1 MSRETDSSSSGP
13 QGRGGAA
20 YPSGTPPYGSR
31 QYPSPQSTQDTPD
44 GAAAGAA
51 DGSPEQRADGARTKS
66 EPKTETTLTTRI
78 RINIPGSRPI
88 PPVVMRKP
96 MADADSAP
104 GAPGAPGA
112 AEADIERTAA
122 MPVIGGPDASAPAAP
137 APAPAPAA
145 VPPAEEKAAPNDWF
159 APRRG
164 STNGAGMP
172 SPAAGADAPAAQPAP
187 PGVPA
192 APQPPTP
199 AQGLPPTPHGLPPG
213 PLDIPSG
220 YQGPVPGGA
229 FAGTAPGPQ
238 DPFQTQAQG
247 QAQGQSQG
255 PADSSRGAAP
265 AGPDAVPAPRRPA
278 SGAQGMM
285 AGLQGTAPTQPA
297 AQDALPAPRG
307 PVPGPQGGA
316 HPAGASQPRSALSD
330 LAAGGG
336 MPSDGPAAPT
346 GATSGPARGTM
357 PLGRR
362 SGKGAPAGPGGPAGG
377 PPRMS
382 DDTAVLTPQKP
393 APGPAAGPGPG
404 GQVSGDTLTSGIP
417 VVPAEQRGPGARGPK
432 TKGGPKAKGGG
443 APPASAFP
451 SGPGPGPGPAGGP
464 GGSAGPAGSAGPE
477 GSAAPAFPFP
487 APTPAPA
494 RSAPPAKNKKKGR
507 SKLVLLGVAVVGLA
521 GVAYGAGLLLNHS
534 EVPKS
539 TKVLG
544 VDIGGGTKEQA
555 VVKLQQALGKRAATP
570 LQLTVGGK
578 KVQLA
583 PDKAG
588 LVLDSQET
596 VRKAAGSDYN
606 PVSVIGSLFG
616 DARVVEPE
624 IPVDEEKLSVALT
637 DLAGESG
644 SAVEGTIKFEPGKAV
659 AVPGKP
665 GQTLDVSRSMISV
678 KDAFRAQVETGK
690 PSEVQLPVAKRE
702 PTIGQDEID
711 RAMKEFAEPAMSG
724 LITIKAGGRD
734 IPFGPSISL
743 PQILSMKPVD
753 GKLVEVYDK
762 EAIERLMGQTFVG
775 VLITKGDGKQHQ
787 LTPTDIAQAMGPALR
802 GKTPEERTVEIPLNP
817 S

>member
-44 GAAAGAA
+44 GAAAGVA

-96 MADADSAP
+96 MADADSAAGSAA

-122 MPVIGGPDASAPAAP
+122 MPVIGGPDAPGSAVP
-137 APAPAPAA
+137 APAPAPGPAPVAA
-145 VPPAEEKAAPNDWF
+145 APAEEKAAPNDWF

-172 SPAAGADAPAAQPAP
+172 SPAAGADASAAQPAP

-220 YQGPVPGGA
+220 YQGTVPGDA

-238 DPFQTQAQG
+238 DPFQAQ
-247 QAQGQSQG
+247 
-255 PADSSRGAAP
+255 AP
-265 AGPDAVPAPRRPA
+265 AGPDALPSPRRPA
-278 SGAQGMM
+278 PGAQGMM
-285 AGLQGTAPTQPA
+285 AGLQGTAPTPPA
-297 AQDALPAPRG
+297 AQDGLPAPRG

-316 HPAGASQPRSALSD
+316 HPAEASQPRSALSD
-330 LAAGGG
+330 LATGSGVPA
-336 MPSDGPAAPT
+336 DGPAAPA

-362 SGKGAPAGPGGPAGG
+362 PGKGAPAGPGGSAGG

-417 VVPAEQRGPGARGPK
+417 VVPAEHRGPGARGPK

-443 APPASAFP
+443 ASPASAFP
-451 SGPGPGPGPAGGP
+451 GGPGPGPGPGSAGGP
-464 GGSAGPAGSAGPE
+464 GGSGGPAGPAGPE

-494 RSAPPAKNKKKGR
+494 RSAPPAKKKKGR
-507 SKLVLLGVAVVGLA
+507 SKLVLLGAAVVGLA

-539 TKVLG
+539 TTVLG

-555 VVKLQQALGKRAATP
+555 VVKLEQALGKRAATP

-578 KVQLA
+578 KAQLA

-616 DARVVEPE
+616 DARVVEPV

-644 SAVEGTIKFEPGKAV
+644 SAVEGTITFEPGKAV

-665 GQTLDVSRSMISV
+665 GQALDVSRSMISV

-690 PSEVQLPVAKRE
+690 PSAVQLPVAKRE
-702 PTIGQDEID
+702 PAIGQDEID

-775 VLITKGDGKQHQ
+775 VMITKGDGKQHQ
-787 LTPTDIAQAMGPALR
+787 LSPTDIAQAMGPALR
-802 GKTPEERTVEIPLNP
+802 GKTPQERTVEIPLNP